1 MDDQSALA
9 PEAGPEVVAA
19 EAPVDIEGQAENQT
33 AEPKPEGDGEDEKT
47 SAQKRREREKAQKLR
62 LRQER
67 DAALAAAE
75 AEAGRRE
82 RILSAAK
89 EATPPNEKDYADPL
103 EYVAAKAVW
112 AAGQQLTEREVREI
126 GEREAEA
133 RRIVQAKEAE
143 EQALINQTWA
153 SQVADAKTRYSDFD
167 QVALAENLPV
177 SRDMARLI
185 QTSSA
190 GPDVLYHLGR
200 NPALAAEIAAMS
212 PYEAARA
219 IGRLEATVTLPRPRT
234 STNAP
239 DPIAP
244 VKGATPATKDPARM
258 SYAEFAKAREKGW
271 TPKI

>member
-9 PEAGPEVVAA
+9 PEAGPEVVAD
-19 EAPVDIEGQAENQT
+19 EAPLETEGQAESQT
-33 AEPKPEGDGEDEKT
+33 AEPKPEGEGEDEKT

-67 DAALAAAE
+67 DAALAAAD
-75 AEAGRRE
+75 AEAKRRE

-89 EATPPNEKDYADPL
+89 ETAPPKEKDYADPL

-112 AAGQQLTEREVREI
+112 SAGQQLTDREVREI

-133 RRIVQAKEAE
+133 RKFAQDKEKQ
-143 EQALINQTWA
+143 EQDLINKTWS
-153 SQVADAKTRYSDFD
+153 SQVSEAKTRYADFEE
-167 QVALAENLPV
+167 VALAESLPV

-185 QTSSA
+185 QTSDA

-200 NPALAAEIAAMS
+200 NPALAAEIAALP

-239 DPIAP
+239 EPIAP
-244 VKGATPATKDPARM
+244 VRGAAGASKDPAKM
-258 SYAEFAKAREKGW
+258 SGPEYQAWRAAGGKL
-271 TPKI
+271 